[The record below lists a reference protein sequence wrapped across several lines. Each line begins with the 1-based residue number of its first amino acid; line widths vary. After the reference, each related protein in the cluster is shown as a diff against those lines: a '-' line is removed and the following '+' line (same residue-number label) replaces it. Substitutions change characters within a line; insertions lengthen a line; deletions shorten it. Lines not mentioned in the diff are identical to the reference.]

1 MRFGTLVHATALVV
15 APLPAV
21 AAAQV
26 TGDEPPTD
34 PIPPALAATAF
45 VWHPGGRR

>member
-1 MRFGTLVHATALVV
+1 MRFGRLVHATALAE

-21 AAAQV
+21 AAARIADD
-26 TGDEPPTD
+26 GPPTD

-45 VWHPGGRR
+45 VRHPGGSR

>member
-1 MRFGTLVHATALVV
+1 MRFGTLLHATPLAVAL
-15 APLPAV
+15 LPAV
-21 AAAQV
+21 GAAQV

-34 PIPPALAATAF
+34 PIPPAMAATAF